1 MEFCQSCIQFFNS
14 PENYEILIHDMI
26 AGDKTLFTSWK
37 EVSYSWKFI
46 DEIQHKCA
54 EENIELH
61 QYPAL
66 SKGPKAADQLL
77 KTDGRKW
84 LNNA

>member
-1 MEFCQSCIQFFNS
+1 
-14 PENYEILIHDMI
+14 MI

-46 DEIQHKCA
+46 DKIQKKCA

-61 QYPAL
+61 HYPAL
-66 SKGPKAADQLL
+66 SEGPQAADELL
-77 KTDGRKW
+77 EAD
-84 LNNA
+84 